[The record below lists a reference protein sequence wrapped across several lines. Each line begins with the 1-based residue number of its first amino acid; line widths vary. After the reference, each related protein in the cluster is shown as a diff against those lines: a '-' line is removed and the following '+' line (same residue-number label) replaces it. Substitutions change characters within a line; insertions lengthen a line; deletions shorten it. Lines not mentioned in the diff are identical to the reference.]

1 MNLKQVNEALNLYIR
16 PQSFPLALKL
26 YQSET
31 DLPEKVK
38 MPVRDLGYQVT
49 LCQAIGIARH
59 YRWTLVI
66 GKEDQCCIGGGL
78 AMGFIDKPPESMA
91 FPVPAEKMLQV
102 GKYSHLL
109 IAPVET
115 ASFEP
120 DIIVLY
126 GNPAQVM
133 RLAQA
138 AGVTNQ
144 VVSAVASPAIGGVC
158 CGDIVARTTLSD
170 ECQFILPSGG
180 DRSFGGTQ
188 DHEVIFTI
196 PHNKVDT
203 LMKGLEDTHKTGNRY
218 PILVDIRHQP
228 TLPPFLAIPK
238 SA

>member
-1 MNLKQVNEALNLYIR
+1 MDLKQLNEKLNLYIR

-26 YQSET
+26 YQSESE
-31 DLPEKVK
+31 LQEKVR

-59 YRWTLVI
+59 YRWTLAI
-66 GKEDQCCIGGGL
+66 GKDDQCCIGGGL
-78 AMGFIDKPPESMA
+78 AMGFIDKSPENTQ
-91 FPVPAEKMLQV
+91 FPVPAEKCFEP
-102 GKYSHLL
+102 GKYSNLL

-115 ASFEP
+115 AGFEP
-120 DIIVLY
+120 DIIALY
-126 GNPAQVM
+126 GNPAQIM

-138 AGVTNQ
+138 AGSTRQ

-158 CGDIVARTTLSD
+158 CGDIVARTSLSD

-188 DHEVIFTI
+188 DHEVIFTMPWSRI
-196 PHNKVDT
+196 EAVA
-203 LMKGLEDTHKTGNRY
+203 KGLEDTHKTGNRY

-228 TLPPFLAIPK
+228 TLPSFLEIPK